1 VRELA
6 PDVTT
11 AKSGRTDTSLSVLL
25 SEETSLT
32 ATRPLTG
39 GLYSAIVQATTPR
52 SDDAAPST

>member
-25 SEETSLT
+25 SEEAGLTSRIPDGAWLN
-32 ATRPLTG
+32 AAMPLRDNRRP
-39 GLYSAIVQATTPR
+39 
-52 SDDAAPST
+52 